1 MLDNEKIRDETS
13 PGTIGGDYDMRRLCT
28 RHLYTLWHHATA
40 RHTASAPSRR
50 TTSKARAVCGLAL
63 VGVLFLAVAPARG
76 ADADAKMKPF
86 ILASQNTSDFDATVR
101 DVSSKL
107 RAAGFEIVGSYTPY
121 PGATVIAV
129 TNTALK
135 QAAALSPFGG
145 YGAAQRVSVTAVDGK
160 IQVAYTNPKYM
171 AAAYRMKS
179 DLGFA
184 ANALGH
190 ALGAEREF
198 GPKDG
203 LTAKALAHYHY
214 MFTMPY
220 FDDPLILG
228 GAGSYKEMTA
238 RIEKNLT
245 AHLSGISEV
254 YRIDIPGK
262 DQTVFGVAM
271 KGHGGD
277 SDQQDDRYIMK
288 EIDFKPLR
296 STAHLPY
303 EILVSGNK
311 AYALS
316 ARFRIAIDFPDL
328 SMMGDH
334 SFLNIMGS
342 PVAIQRALTT
352 VAGGTYRGDGSAGD

>member
-1 MLDNEKIRDETS
+1 MSHRNQT
-13 PGTIGGDYDMRRLCT
+13 PN
-28 RHLYTLWHHATA
+28 
-40 RHTASAPSRR
+40 PSRR
-50 TTSKARAVCGLAL
+50 ATCRGRARRAAFGRAMCGLNVAVLLFFSAAL
-63 VGVLFLAVAPARG
+63 VFNAALTQADTG
-76 ADADAKMKPF
+76 AEKMKPF
-86 ILASQNTSDFDATVR
+86 VLASEGPGEPDQIVQ

-107 RAAGFEIVGSYTPY
+107 SAAGFEIVGTYTPY
-121 PGATVIAV
+121 SGATIVAV

-135 QAAALSPFGG
+135 RAAGLSKFGG
-145 YGAAQRVSVTAVDGK
+145 YGAAQRVSITTLGGQV
-160 IQVAYTNPKYM
+160 QVAYTNPRYM

-179 DLGFA
+179 DLAFA
-184 ANALGH
+184 GDALAH
-190 ALGAEREF
+190 ALGAQKEF

-203 LTAKALAHYHY
+203 LSAKALNHYHY

-228 GAGSYKEMTA
+228 GAASYGEMTA
-238 RIEKNLT
+238 RIEKNLA
-245 AHLSGISEV
+245 AHLSGVSKV

-262 DQTVFGVAM
+262 NETVFGVAM
-271 KGHGGD
+271 KGHGGN
-277 SDQQDDRYIMK
+277 SDQQDDHYIMK

-303 EILVSGNK
+303 EILVSEKK

>member
-1 MLDNEKIRDETS
+1 MSYHNKTS
-13 PGTIGGDYDMRRLCT
+13 NPLRHGAYHDHAKTRL
-28 RHLYTLWHHATA
+28 HAGFGRA
-40 RHTASAPSRR
+40 ACGLIVAIVLLFNAGP
-50 TTSKARAVCGLAL
+50 ARADG
-63 VGVLFLAVAPARG
+63 G
-76 ADADAKMKPF
+76 AQKMKPF
-86 ILASQNTSDFDATVR
+86 VLASEGPGEAAQIVR

-107 RAAGFEIVGSYTPY
+107 SAAGFKIVGTYSPY
-121 PGATVIAV
+121 PDATIIAV
-129 TNTALK
+129 TN
-135 QAAALSPFGG
+135 AALRRAASLSKFGG
-145 YGAAQRVSVTAVDGK
+145 YGAAQRVSVTALGGQV
-160 IQVAYTNPKYM
+160 QVAYTNPRYM

-179 DLGFA
+179 DLAFA
-184 ANALGH
+184 GDALAH
-190 ALGAEREF
+190 ALGAQKEF
-198 GPKDG
+198 GSKDG
-203 LTAKALAHYHY
+203 LSAKALSHYHY

-220 FDDPLILG
+220 FDDPNILG
-228 GAGSYKEMTA
+228 GAASYAEMTA
-238 RIEKNLT
+238 RIEKNLA
-245 AHLSGISEV
+245 AHLSGVSKV

-262 DQTVFGVAM
+262 DEAVFGVAL

-277 SDQQDDRYIMK
+277 TNQQDDRYIMK

-303 EILVSGNK
+303 EILVSGKK

-316 ARFRIAIDFPDL
+316 ARFRIAMDFPDL